1 MSKHSSFEDWQR
13 TVQGQNCAP
22 DRDTINK
29 MMKAWESDRTH
40 LKNELD
46 STKLTLNDILN
57 YGWDKLYPGKTDWEY
72 PGQVINHLWSEIE
85 IQREYVSTF
94 IRIVREMLLSGNFL
108 YDTVCDMHGDDWK
121 MTKTWKLLSSKS
133 AGLLEN
139 YKNTKGKLPEPYF
152 TAIDLALHGDVTVR
166 VEFHKKPDG
175 SIVVDKVEEI

>member
-46 STKLTLNDILN
+46 STKLTFNDILN

-85 IQREYVSTF
+85 IQRKKVSELM
-94 IRIVREMLLSGNFL
+94 RITRELMLAGNFL
-108 YDTVCDMHGDDWK
+108 YGTVCDMHGADWE
-121 MTKTWKLLSSKS
+121 MTKTWKLLASKV
-133 AGLLEN
+133 AELLEN
-139 YKNTKGKLPEPYF
+139 KGKLLEPCF
-152 TAIDLALHGDVTVR
+152 TAIDLASHGDVTVR